1 MLYRSTS
8 RNSKNVTLY
17 EAVRHSVNTDGGIYL
32 PERIP
37 VIPRAFFNNISE
49 MTLPDIGYVV
59 ANMLFGED
67 IDSET
72 LQAIVKNAINFDIP
86 MRKLEDR
93 IHTLELF
100 HGPTGSY
107 KDFGARFMAHLHQRF
122 IRPGQKS
129 NILIAT
135 RGDAG
140 EAVAKAFF
148 GMDNVRVFVLYPHKP
163 DASAKRRTGFAKL
176 GANIVPVEIRGCF
189 ADCLELVK
197 RASSDEELGREIDL
211 QTANSLNV
219 ARLLPQ
225 TFYYFYAFARLS
237 RIMDA
242 RKIRLV
248 VSIPIGNLGNL
259 TSGLIAKRMGLPI
272 DRFIVARTSTSPYFL
287 SEYFI
292 TGRDPEDIPPGS
304 VSPNFERLKM
314 LYDDNHNELSKI
326 VEIVHYPSVP
336 EIDPAFEGVFDN
348 SGKAAYS
355 ALKERIREGETG
367 IVIGT
372 SSPAEEK
379 FKQQNHSGARH
390 TQLPQSY
397 PIFKEYLLTNALR

>member
-1 MLYRSTS
+1 MS
-8 RNSKNVTLY
+8 LY
-17 EAVRHSVNTDGGIYL
+17 EAVRHSVGPDGGIYL

-67 IDSET
+67 IDSGT
-72 LQAIVKNAINFDIP
+72 LQTIVREAINFDIP
-86 MRKLEDR
+86 MHKLEDR
-93 IHTLELF
+93 VHTLELF

-122 IRPGQKS
+122 IRPGQKA

-148 GMDNVRVFVLYPHKP
+148 GMDNVRVFVVYPHKP
-163 DASAKRRTGFAKL
+163 DKSAKRRTGFSKL
-176 GANIVPVEIRGCF
+176 GGNIVPVEIRGSF

-197 RASSDEELGREIDL
+197 HASSDEELGKVIAL

-248 VSIPIGNLGNL
+248 VSLPIGNLGNL
-259 TSGLIAKRMGLPI
+259 TSGLIAKKMGLPI
-272 DRFIVARTSTSPYFL
+272 ERFIVARTSASPYFL
-287 SEYFI
+287 SEYFQ

-314 LYDDNHNELSKI
+314 LYDNDHSELSKV

-336 EIDPAFEGVFDN
+336 EVDHDIDELFDD
-348 SGKAAYS
+348 SGKAAYR
-355 ALKERIREGETG
+355 ALKERIRADETG

-372 SSPAEEK
+372 SSPGEEK
-379 FKQQNHSGARH
+379 ARSQTHSGMRH
-390 TQLPQSY
+390 VQLPPSY
-397 PIFKEYLLTNALR
+397 SIFKDYLLTNALR